1 MLEWNVNSIC
11 NSNIQEY
18 NQNYCVPQIK
28 KIMNKEEKNMY
39 NQNYCGPQILEY
51 YGW

>member
-1 MLEWNVNSIC
+1 MNKEEKNM
-11 NSNIQEY
+11 Y
-18 NQNYCVPQIK
+18 NQNYCVPQILN
-28 KIMNKEEKNMY
+28 IMNKEEKNMY